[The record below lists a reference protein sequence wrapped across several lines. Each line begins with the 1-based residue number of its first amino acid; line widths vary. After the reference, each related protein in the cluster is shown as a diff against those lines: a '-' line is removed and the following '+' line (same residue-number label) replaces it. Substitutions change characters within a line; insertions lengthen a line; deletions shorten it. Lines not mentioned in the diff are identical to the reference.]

1 MAPPPSQQGK
11 FRPKKQR
18 AKKKIIKPG
27 ASSTS
32 DLTPTPSVAFAPA
45 PYGGRGSEGRARAQ
59 GVRERSPIPQ
69 GRVFFTGVE
78 KKTSP
83 PTNKKQSA
91 EETTETRSGANA
103 TEEIVGQLDIAVGIE
118 KSIKAVRSRKR
129 DVNKGRILDSLDF
142 EEQKTES
149 IRPSQRK
156 GSIDLAFGGIMYDSD
171 SSQEELDE
179 VDTQTLP
186 QSKLPP
192 LQLPIAKSN
201 NPTSYQ
207 TPEAVVSETFVPS
220 LDEERNEVGASP
232 FLDQHKNAD
241 ASQAK
246 DSWFLVQLPTR
257 LPPLKQNEEDISNS
271 QDVETNHPDDMPSSS
286 ENTNS
291 KISEVSTPPL
301 LTNKFD
307 NVLSKAPP
315 GRIGKV
321 LVYKSG
327 KTVLVMEDSNGQ
339 NKVLFN
345 VTEGLTCGFLQQAVT
360 IDSEDRKYVEL
371 GNVNKSI
378 VVSPILDSA
387 FTD

>member
-1 MAPPPSQQGK
+1 M
-11 FRPKKQR
+11 
-18 AKKKIIKPG
+18 
-27 ASSTS
+27 
-32 DLTPTPSVAFAPA
+32 
-45 PYGGRGSEGRARAQ
+45 
-59 GVRERSPIPQ
+59 
-69 GRVFFTGVE
+69 
-78 KKTSP
+78 
-83 PTNKKQSA
+83 
-91 EETTETRSGANA
+91 
-103 TEEIVGQLDIAVGIE
+103 DIAVGIE
-118 KSIKAVRSRKR
+118 KSVKAVRSRKR

-220 LDEERNEVGASP
+220 LSEERNEVGASP
-232 FLDQHKNAD
+232 FLDQHTKAD